1 MNWAFIAKSDL
12 VVRVTQSLICCF
24 SILYLTFAIF
34 KYSSNKKVAFFVGI
48 TLAIS
53 PLQVAWPRFMFTESL
68 TLAATC
74 WVFAEIIRSLQ
85 AKELRIITSAIALI
99 MATFIR
105 LDSIL
110 LLIPLITASFLIHN
124 PFLAIKKAI
133 QVGLIL
139 SIPWSAWIYRNHLAG
154 LDHLFSP
161 LAVEQNRQASGLY
174 SWEKTWA
181 TTVYESS
188 AIHFPVAQLEYQN
201 ILLPQ
206 HAFSSRK
213 EENHVK
219 NLLAELKEYT
229 GRPFPNHI
237 DEEFRKIAEDRINEN
252 RLDYFILKPLLR
264 VKSLWFNFNAGMG
277 WPGFDDKLTAGD
289 RIALEKSSYL
299 SKIKLISK
307 YPEIVFGKLIVS
319 VWKLCLYLLIFVSLI
334 ICIKTKNKSEF
345 DIMLLVISFILARSI
360 FSGLLNHLEARFS
373 VPQMPILELGA
384 VFILASFSSKKYSV

>member
-1 MNWAFIAKSDL
+1 MP
-12 VVRVTQSLICCF
+12 SL
-24 SILYLTFAIF
+24 SIVQTKKWLFCRNNISHLTFA
-34 KYSSNKKVAFFVGI
+34 SG
-48 TLAIS
+48 LA
-53 PLQVAWPRFMFTESL
+53 RFMFTESL

-161 LAVEQNRQASGLY
+161 LGLEQSRQASGLY

-181 TTVYESS
+181 TTAYETN

-319 VWKLCLYLLIFVSLI
+319 V
-334 ICIKTKNKSEF
+334 
-345 DIMLLVISFILARSI
+345 
-360 FSGLLNHLEARFS
+360 
-373 VPQMPILELGA
+373 
-384 VFILASFSSKKYSV
+384 